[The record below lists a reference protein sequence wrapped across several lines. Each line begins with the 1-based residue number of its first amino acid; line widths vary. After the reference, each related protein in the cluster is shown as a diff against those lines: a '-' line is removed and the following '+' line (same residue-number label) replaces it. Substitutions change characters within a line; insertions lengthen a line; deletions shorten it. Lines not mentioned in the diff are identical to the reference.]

1 MSVPLN
7 GREAAGRGLGGQTIV
22 AIIIVN
28 RAIITI
34 IVTIISV
41 TISKSPKEDKPCVTS
56 GCCTLH
62 RTHSWKWNLLPASL
76 RQEKDIPVIR
86 DQKHRFD
93 IYITSHVSGWSQ
105 MWFEKRLAGL
115 DTWTETCLGSGRMGG
130 QQKSRD
136 DWMAVLICFIVQKN
150 AQSHGIQIKKGWS
163 DFHIGWKQPLRLS
176 QKYPQCTFDW
186 FVFSLNHRT
195 KFI

>member
-1 MSVPLN
+1 MTKGTALACQSHSTD
-7 GREAAGRGLGGQTIV
+7 GRQQGGAWEARPSLPSSLLTGPSSPSSSLLSA
-22 AIIIVN
+22 
-28 RAIITI
+28 
-34 IVTIISV
+34 SP
-41 TISKSPKEDKPCVTS
+41 SPKEDKPCVTS

-93 IYITSHVSGWSQ
+93 INITSHVSGWSQ

-136 DWMAVLICFIVQKN
+136 DWMAVLIFFYCFQK
-150 AQSHGIQIKKGWS
+150 
-163 DFHIGWKQPLRLS
+163 
-176 QKYPQCTFDW
+176 CTKPWNPDKERMVRFPHRVKTTSEA
-186 FVFSLNHRT
+186 FPKISPVFIWLVCV
-195 KFI
+195 FIES